1 MIAPDLTAATRTVKA
16 LCERVAVAM
25 TAIARQADAEF
36 KDPRGV
42 FVEIVLSVHDL
53 EAAQQK
59 IRRAWWP

>member
-1 MIAPDLTAATRTVKA
+1 MIAPDRTAATRSVKA
-16 LCERVAVAM
+16 LCERVAIAM

-36 KDPRGV
+36 KDPRNV
-42 FVEIVLSVHDL
+42 FIDVVLAIHDL